1 MSLIESVDLTIL
13 EKFLDESIKKHSV
26 IASNIANANTPNY
39 KAKELDFEKAF
50 KKALGE
56 GDDEISLRTTDPE
69 HISDSNSLENLS
81 TEVEISSAPAR
92 ADGNNVNLEREMVK
106 LTENN
111 ISYNLGIQLI
121 TKKLKE
127 IRTAITSGR
136 R

>member
-1 MSLIESVDLTIL
+1 MSLIKSDDLTIL
-13 EKFLDESIKKHSV
+13 EKFLDQSLRKHSV

-56 GDDEISLRTTDPE
+56 GEDGVSLKTTNPR
-69 HISDSNSLENLS
+69 HISEADSVENLS
-81 TEVEISSAPAR
+81 PEVEISSAPAR
-92 ADGNNVNLEREMVK
+92 PDGNNVNLEKEMVK

-121 TKKLKE
+121 TKRLKE

>member
-1 MSLIESVDLTIL
+1 MRLMKSVDLTIL

-50 KKALGE
+50 RQALGE
-56 GDDEISLRTTDPE
+56 GEEDVSLKATDPR
-69 HISDSNSLENLS
+69 HFTDSNSLENIS
-81 TEVEISSAPAR
+81 TKVEISSAPAR
-92 ADGNNVNLEREMVK
+92 PDGNNVNLEREMVK

>member
-13 EKFLDESIKKHSV
+13 EKFLDESLKKQSV

-39 KAKELDFEKAF
+39 KAKELNFEEAF
-50 KKALGE
+50 KKALGDGE
-56 GDDEISLRTTDPE
+56 DNVSLKATDPR
-69 HISDSNSLENLS
+69 HFTDSNSLENLS
-81 TEVEISSAPAR
+81 TKVEISSAPAR
-92 ADGNNVNLEREMVK
+92 PDGNNVNLEKEMVK

-121 TKKLKE
+121 TKKLKD